1 MADKIG
7 KEGWDQ
13 LSKELTPGQEL
24 QINLVGGG

>member
-24 QINLVGGG
+24 QINGGG